1 MFIKAFQIVLI
12 ALVGFFT
19 LIGLTIF
26 LTAFESILLSGIG
39 GGERSFTFALSRR
52 FLSGAVLTVLLL
64 CAVAVGWYQK
74 RRRG

>member
-1 MFIKAFQIVLI
+1 MLIKAFQIVLV

-26 LTAFESILLSGIG
+26 LTAFESALLSGFG
-39 GGERSFTFALSRR
+39 GGVHTFTYALSRR
-52 FLSGAVLTVLLL
+52 FFSGAVLTVLLL
-64 CAVAVGWYQK
+64 CAVAVGWYHL